1 LKPYEPLKLP
11 LKDIDWAGLVPLI
24 GEANASVA
32 RYDGMLQ
39 SIVNPGIL
47 LSPLTTQEAVLSSRI
62 EGTQASFE
70 EVLEYEANMKEGMG
84 ESKQADISEILNY
97 RRAMAAAVKEMKK
110 LPLCLN
116 LVKKLHAFLLDSVR
130 GKHRAP
136 GEFRRVQ
143 NFIGPS
149 KNIKEATFVPPSPE
163 KVLPAMG
170 NWEKYLHYEEK
181 DRLVQLAIVKAQFE
195 LIHPFLDGNGRI
207 GRMLLPLFL
216 YEKGI
221 LSSPM
226 FYLSAYFEERRDIYY
241 EKFQGIERAN
251 DWNSWIRFFLQAV
264 IEQSR
269 INTAKAKA
277 ILGLYNRMKKETP
290 EIIKSQYA
298 LASLDALF
306 AKPIFTPADFIAI
319 TKIPR
324 RTAFLI
330 LEKLQKTKILK
341 KLRGA
346 TGRKPAVLAFGGLLR
361 IAEGRKVV

>member
-1 LKPYEPLKLP
+1 M
-11 LKDIDWAGLVPLI
+11 PLI
-24 GEANASVA
+24 GEANASLA

-39 SIVNPGIL
+39 SIINPKIL

-70 EVLEYEANMKEGMG
+70 EVLEYEADMKEGMG
-84 ESKQADISEILNY
+84 ESKQADIAEILNY

-116 LVKKLHAFLLDSVR
+116 LVKKLHAILLDSVR
-130 GKHRAP
+130 GRNRAL

-149 KNIKEATFVPPSPE
+149 MDIKEATFIPPSPE

-181 DRLVQLAIVKAQFE
+181 DRLVQLAIAKGQFE
-195 LIHPFLDGNGRI
+195 LIHPFLNGNGRI

-216 YEKGI
+216 YEKGL

-226 FYLSAYFEERRDIYY
+226 FYLSAYFEEHRQVYY
-241 EKFQGIERAN
+241 QKLQGVERN
-251 DWNSWIRFFLQAV
+251 QDWNPWIGFFLQAV
-264 IEQSR
+264 IEQSK

-277 ILGLYNRMKKETP
+277 ILELYDRMKEQVP
-290 EIIKSQYA
+290 EITRSPYVIKA
-298 LASLDALF
+298 IDAIF
-306 AKPIFTPADFIAI
+306 DRPIFQSSDFI
-319 TKIPR
+319 KHYGIPDDSALR
-324 RTAFLI
+324 I
-330 LEKLQKTKILK
+330 LDKLK
-341 KLRGA
+341 KYKVVKTLKKAR
-346 TGRKPAVLAFGGLLR
+346 GRKPAVLVFGALIK
-361 IAEGRKVV
+361 IAEK